1 MQKVAMTIGAT
12 LFHNARV
19 RGNAEALVVGARRLT
34 WREWNSASNRLAHAA
49 LALGVKHGDRVV
61 FLLDNSVEFVVAYYA
76 FAKIGCV
83 IAPVMPR
90 SPAREIAQVMQDL
103 RAKVVLVEAM
113 AHDALQTA
121 LASGTRPDIVI
132 GVGPGHGQA
141 RDFDALVSQSPD
153 EEPAPV
159 AQQNDQLMI
168 KFTSGTTGR
177 PKGCVRSHG
186 NFLAAAMNNLIEIP
200 LDPSD
205 RALVAAPLAAG
216 MAISQMTMLVVRGVA
231 MVMLPRF
238 DPEQFLGAVSAERP
252 SLVYLMDGMSRRLFA
267 HPGFETADLSS
278 IRLYHPVNAPDVM
291 HRLRSH
297 PSFQGG
303 LTSGYAS
310 SEGGGLISVKTP
322 DVFEK
327 GLSDPDAKHLVA
339 TLGRETLLCRIECL
353 DEELQPAPAGIVGE
367 LAISGPSVF
376 QGYWEKP
383 AETGEVLR
391 NGWLL
396 TGDLAYK
403 DADGLLYLQGRKR
416 DVIKS
421 GGMSVYPAEVESVIL
436 SAENVAAAV
445 VIGVPDPN
453 WGEKVVA
460 FVVPNGR
467 CDEAEVIALC
477 RAQLAPFKCPKAV
490 MLIERLPSTDVGKV
504 AKTKLVELYAATSKA
519 KA

>member
-1 MQKVAMTIGAT
+1 
-12 LFHNARV
+12 
-19 RGNAEALVVGARRLT
+19 
-34 WREWNSASNRLAHAA
+34 
-49 LALGVKHGDRVV
+49 
-61 FLLDNSVEFVVAYYA
+61 
-76 FAKIGCV
+76 
-83 IAPVMPR
+83 
-90 SPAREIAQVMQDL
+90 
-103 RAKVVLVEAM
+103 
-113 AHDALQTA
+113 
-121 LASGTRPDIVI
+121 
-132 GVGPGHGQA
+132 
-141 RDFDALVSQSPD
+141 
-153 EEPAPV
+153 
-159 AQQNDQLMI
+159 
-168 KFTSGTTGR
+168 
-177 PKGCVRSHG
+177 
-186 NFLAAAMNNLIEIP
+186 
-200 LDPSD
+200 
-205 RALVAAPLAAG
+205 VAAPLAAG

-238 DPEQFLGAVSAERP
+238 DPEQFLAAVSAERP

-267 HPGFETADLSS
+267 HPGFEAADFSS

-297 PSFQGG
+297 PSFRGG

-322 DVFEK
+322 DMFEK
-327 GLSDPDAKHLVA
+327 GLSDPDSKHL
-339 TLGRETLLCRIECL
+339 
-353 DEELQPAPAGIVGE
+353 DEKFQPVPAGVVGE

-383 AETGEVLR
+383 TETGEVLR
-391 NGWLL
+391 DGWLF

-436 SAENVAAAV
+436 SAENVSAAV